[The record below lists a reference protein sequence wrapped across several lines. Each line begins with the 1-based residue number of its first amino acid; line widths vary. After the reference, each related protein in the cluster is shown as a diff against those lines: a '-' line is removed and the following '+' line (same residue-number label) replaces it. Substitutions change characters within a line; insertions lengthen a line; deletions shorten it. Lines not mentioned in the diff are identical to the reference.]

1 MLLTGTNRKSPVYI
15 LSFKWG
21 LILAILLQIQTLKL
35 FTLFKEAQKW
45 NVPGSVAGD
54 DRGMREGVCVYVC
67 VVLGQ
72 APGLVSVM

>member
-1 MLLTGTNRKSPVYI
+1 MGFNLGHVTSNSNFKAFYI
-15 LSFKWG
+15 
-21 LILAILLQIQTLKL
+21 L